1 MNEHFNGNVNNPAL
15 LFLLLHLL
23 FVIVILHL
31 SCKSCRKLK
40 MLGNKRCA
48 LTQLLEQQ
56 RRETALSHP
65 LSVIEFILFS
75 ETVVS

>member
-1 MNEHFNGNVNNPAL
+1 MNTSTGTVNNPAL

-23 FVIVILHL
+23 FVIGILHL

-40 MLGNKRCA
+40 MLGNKRCTF
-48 LTQLLEQQ
+48 TQLLEHQ

-65 LSVIEFILFS
+65 FSVIEFICFLKLS
-75 ETVVS
+75 

>member
-1 MNEHFNGNVNNPAL
+1 MNTSTGTLNNPAL

-31 SCKSCRKLK
+31 SCKSCRKLR

-48 LTQLLEQQ
+48 FTQRLEQQ
-56 RRETALSHP
+56 RRENSPFAS
-65 LSVIEFILFS
+65 FQRN
-75 ETVVS
+75 